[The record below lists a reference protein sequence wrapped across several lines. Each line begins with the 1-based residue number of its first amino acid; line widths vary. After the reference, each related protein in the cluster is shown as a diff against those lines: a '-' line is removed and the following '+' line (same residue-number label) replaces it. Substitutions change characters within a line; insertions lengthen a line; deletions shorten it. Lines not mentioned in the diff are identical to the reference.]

1 MSTTIISSNNKG
13 SFLDIPKEIWA
24 SRKLTWNLAKNDF
37 KSKFAG
43 SYLGIVWAFV
53 QPIVTVFVYWFVFE
67 KALNSGTS
75 VAKSGIPVPYV
86 LWLIAGLVP
95 WFYFSDA
102 VTQGTSVLN
111 TYDYLVKK
119 VVFNISALPIVKIIS
134 GLFVHL
140 FFVTFML
147 VMFAVYHFV
156 PTLYMLQ
163 VVYYSFAMICLA
175 IGIVY
180 LTSAI
185 MVFFKDLFQIVNIGL
200 QVLVWATPIMWNI
213 DAMTSIS
220 PKIIFIL
227 KLNPMYYIVLGYRDA
242 MINNVWFWERPG
254 LTLYY
259 WCFTVAM
266 FIIGTTVF
274 RKLRVHFADVL

>member
-1 MSTTIISSNNKG
+1 MSTTIVSSSNKG
-13 SFLDIPKEIWA
+13 SFFDIPREIWS

-43 SYLGIVWAFV
+43 SYLGIIWAFV

-67 KALNSGTS
+67 KALNQGTS
-75 VAKSGIPVPYV
+75 VAKSGIAVPFV

-140 FFVTFML
+140 FFVAFML
-147 VMFAVYHFV
+147 VMFFAYHFV

-180 LTSAI
+180 MTSAI

-254 LTLYY
+254 LTVYY
-259 WCFTVAM
+259 WCFTILM
-266 FIIGTTVF
+266 FIIGTTIF

>member
-1 MSTTIISSNNKG
+1 MSVTVIRSDNEG
-13 SFLDIPKEIWA
+13 SFLDVPREIWK

-67 KALNSGTS
+67 KALNAGTS

-86 LWLIAGLVP
+86 LWLIAGMVP

-102 VTQGTSVLN
+102 VAQGTSVLSAYN
-111 TYDYLVKK
+111 YLVKK
-119 VVFNISALPIVKIIS
+119 VVFDVSALPMVKIIS
-134 GLFVHL
+134 GIFVHL
-140 FFVTFML
+140 FFVAFML
-147 VMFAVYHFV
+147 IMYAAYQFT
-156 PTLYMLQ
+156 PSLYMLQ
-163 VVYYSFAMICLA
+163 VIYYSFAMICLA
-175 IGIVY
+175 TGIVY
-180 LTSAI
+180 LTSAV
-185 MVFFKDLFQIVNIGL
+185 MVFFRDLYQIVNILL

-220 PKIIFIL
+220 PKIIFLL

-242 MINNVWFWERPG
+242 MIHNVWFWERPQMSI
-254 LTLYY
+254 YF
-259 WCFTVAM
+259 WCFTVLM
-266 FIIGTTVF
+266 FIFGTTVF
-274 RKLRVHFADVL
+274 RRLRVHFADVL